1 MLTRVCSLVFL
12 ILGTVAALASPQD
25 EASTQVPPTEEEPAT
40 AADSVPVPAEQAEK
54 PQGAPAPS
62 KPAEGPKPPL
72 QFPSAILVEL
82 SHEDFK
88 HRLSAQDSLLK
99 WGMKDLSG
107 SIEMLYGVYRGAED
121 PEVRFRSR
129 QVLKR
134 LVIVQQPFDG
144 DGYLGIQMEPAQWKD
159 PRGQLQPVVRI
170 TVVRVGTAAEVAKLK
185 VNDLVTGVD
194 QIVFDDLTPTRMFAD
209 YIQSKKPG
217 DVIALHLRRGEE
229 KLTLKASLRRRSP
242 LLDELTRWGTQLI
255 LPDQS
260 ELDESDFQDWLK
272 IRRAAERL
280 RSRGGK

>member
-12 ILGTVAALASPQD
+12 IFGTVAALASPQD
-25 EASTQVPPTEEEPAT
+25 EASTQVLPKEKEPAT
-40 AADSVPVPAEQAEK
+40 TPDAVPAKQAEK
-54 PQGAPAPS
+54 PEGAPAPS

-72 QFPSAILVEL
+72 QFPSAILGEL

-107 SIEMLYGVYRGAED
+107 SIEMLYGVYRGADD
-121 PEVRFRSR
+121 PELRFRSR

-144 DGYLGIQMEPAQWKD
+144 DGYLGIQMEPAQWKN

-170 TVVRVGTAAEVAKLK
+170 TVVREGTAAEVAKLK

-194 QIVFDDLTPTRMFAD
+194 QIVFDDLAPTRMFAD

-272 IRRAAERL
+272 MRRAADRL
-280 RSRGGK
+280 QSRGEK